1 MNKRRR
7 TFKLRM
13 VRGKQEPFRVGA
25 FALGAA
31 IILGLRPVHPI
42 SATTPSLDGTLLGID
57 FYVEIYFETLRR
69 PTIRQIKLSLIKFEK
84 TLLPTKKL
92 SPEVW

>member
-25 FALGAA
+25 LALGAA

-69 PTIRQIKLSLIKFEK
+69 PTLRQIKLSLIKFEK
-84 TLLPTKKL
+84 TLLPTK
-92 SPEVW
+92 EF

>member
-1 MNKRRR
+1 
-7 TFKLRM
+7 
-13 VRGKQEPFRVGA
+13 
-25 FALGAA
+25 
-31 IILGLRPVHPI
+31 VHPI

-84 TLLPTKKL
+84 TLLPTNKF
-92 SPEVW
+92 